1 MRIVFLTLLVL
12 AFLKGSG
19 AFSDRRIV
27 ALRKRIRD
35 WFEETHSTGF
45 ELRRHFFRRF
55 FDSELIA
62 DPNQAKVLAG
72 GAFAVLV
79 SLALIYAQAY
89 YHKYA
94 WLNGLADP
102 GPYRRAALADFLFV
116 ISLGMVLSGLFTTLQ
131 WPSLFPGLRDYLA
144 LAGLPARMR
153 EIFVAKFTALL
164 FFASIMIA
172 GTSALPS
179 AVLPSVMDGR
189 YAEGVILQV
198 PGIFVSGC
206 LAGFFVFFSLVTLQG
221 VLLNLLPVRQFQRVS
236 LAVQGALLAILLC
249 ALPMVLYV
257 PNLLPYMDARPPW
270 AVFVPPLWFLGVDQ
284 IIAGHS
290 EPLAARLSAIAFA
303 SVVLSAAS
311 ALLVYLWSYR
321 RHRTRVIESS
331 GAAESAPRG
340 REWIAKM
347 ADRLFADSRTLAV
360 FGFIGKSL
368 ARSRQHRLI
377 LTAFGG
383 IALAI
388 ISRRLR
394 QYDAPGWRPSPHVRF
409 IPRPSRR
416 PRSPCL
422 WRYLCSRWQAC
433 ATCSAC
439 PSSCAPTGSSGFTS
453 PVIASACWPA
463 PSGSC
468 SIGASFRW
476 PLLTLPPKSPCS
488 ARAGLARGAGVP
500 VRLAG
505 LDGAAAVLPG
515 TDSVH
520 LFVFPGQGP
529 AHRHGAQVRGRPRS
543 IVAVLSALIRAALG
557 GPVATLLLLF
567 LLAAGWLRA
576 RTARFKVR
584 HIARLSSRSWPIPR
598 SCCWASNAISGWR
611 CRTGARSCDNRILP
625 ESKQLRNF
633 LRLEV
638 SSWNYWETVNK

>member
-311 ALLVYLWSYR
+311 ALLAYLWSYR
-321 RHRTRVIESS
+321 RHRTRIIESS

-388 ISRRLR
+388 ISEGFASMMLQGGGLRRMPVHST
-394 QYDAPGWRPSPHVRF
+394 AF
-409 IPRPSRR
+409 A
-416 PRSPCL
+416 
-422 WRYLCSRWQAC
+422 QA
-433 ATCSAC
+433 T
-439 PSSCAPTGSSGFTS
+439 
-453 PVIASACWPA
+453 IAV
-463 PSGSC
+463 
-468 SIGASFRW
+468 
-476 PLLTLPPKSPCS
+476 PLAISLFL
-488 ARAGLARGAGVP
+488 
-500 VRLAG
+500 LAG
-505 LDGAAAVLPG
+505 LRYLFRLPVELRANWVFRVHEPGYASALLAGAERFLVYWGVVPVAALALPAEIAVLGPAKGFLAALACLFASLALMELLLFSLERIPFTSSYFPGKDPLIVTLLKYAVAAVLY
-515 TDSVH
+515 
-520 LFVFPGQGP
+520 
-529 AHRHGAQVRGRPRS
+529 
-543 IVAVLSALIRAALG
+543 VAVLSAWIRAALG

-576 RTARFKVR
+576 RTARLQVR
-584 HIARLSSRSWPIPR
+584 QIARLSFEELADP
-598 SCCWASNAISGWR
+598 AIMLLGIER
-611 CRTGARSCDNRILP
+611 D
-625 ESKQLRNF
+625 
-633 LRLEV
+633 
-638 SSWNYWETVNK
+638 